1 MRRQRWLIR
10 GLNALILL
18 LVGWLLLAAAYV
30 ASLGR
35 LLVPTVAN
43 YQEELVGQVEQLTG
57 RHIELRSLQGQMQGA
72 QPVLT
77 LRGLRVHESLQPD
90 SEVLFD
96 LDDVTAR
103 LDVWRSL
110 WLQRPVMDALQIR
123 GLALTLSEDE
133 QGQWHM
139 QGVGERTRRLGALEQ
154 AIGTL
159 KQQRRI
165 TLLDTRIEVS
175 PYEEPQWQFEH
186 GDVTLLNGDGWHRL
200 DGHLSLPDGE
210 RLRWQVSALMPG
222 EQLSD
227 ASLGFFVNC
236 RPVTGAAGCPWS
248 GWSART

>member
-1 MRRQRWLIR
+1 MRRRRWLIR
-10 GLNALILL
+10 GLNGLILL

-30 ASLGR
+30 SLGR

-110 WLQRPVMDALQIR
+110 WLRRPVMDALQIR

-154 AIGTL
+154 HRGGE
-159 KQQRRI
+159 
-165 TLLDTRIEVS
+165 LLAERAELHHQL
-175 PYEEPQWQFEH
+175 EEE
-186 GDVTLLNGDGWHRL
+186 GL
-200 DGHLSLPDGE
+200 D
-210 RLRWQVSALMPG
+210 RARQVL
-222 EQLSD
+222 
-227 ASLGFFVNC
+227 
-236 RPVTGAAGCPWS
+236 RPVGARDDDLIVVTGLVNGISS
-248 GWSART
+248 GINAFGRL